1 MSEALVTVQ
10 ISFIH
15 DRLCAIV
22 KPVQLMCRMKRS
34 AGWMAND
41 TRTNETHSIRTE
53 KVCYGSFFS
62 RSSLLLARLPNLVF
76 MIHGLCTVG
85 FVACSLAYLLAV
97 VKRLNWHIDL
107 YKHHNRLT
115 MKKKNGE
122 LFFAEL
128 PLSIAIGQCVCGS
141 IHEKGQND
149 SFRDMKFQWYSL
161 NIIGKTADLISIQ
174 LCAKFVNVFSFRML
188 LSLLPTKSEPF
199 EEEGKKRVDLNILV
213 YRKVRSSQ
221 SNVRLMKYKS
231 LILNV
236 KGDESAKWSH
246 SMISNS
252 DLDLFW
258 LI

>member
-1 MSEALVTVQ
+1 MRKEFGKNGGKERPMSEALVTVQ

-41 TRTNETHSIRTE
+41 TRTNETHSIRAE

-115 MKKKNGE
+115 ME
-122 LFFAEL
+122 
-128 PLSIAIGQCVCGS
+128 
-141 IHEKGQND
+141 
-149 SFRDMKFQWYSL
+149 
-161 NIIGKTADLISIQ
+161 
-174 LCAKFVNVFSFRML
+174 
-188 LSLLPTKSEPF
+188 
-199 EEEGKKRVDLNILV
+199 KKRRTILCWAAAEYCHRSV
-213 YRKVRSSQ
+213 CVRI
-221 SNVRLMKYKS
+221 NTWKRPKRLFSRHEIPMVLLKYNWQNGWPNFHSTLCEIRERILFSYAFVS
-231 LILNV
+231 LAN
-236 KGDESAKWSH
+236 KKWT
-246 SMISNS
+246 IRRRR
-252 DLDLFW
+252 
-258 LI
+258 

>member
-1 MSEALVTVQ
+1 MRKEFGKNGGKERPMSEALVTVQ

-41 TRTNETHSIRTE
+41 TRTNETHSNRAE

-115 MKKKNGE
+115 MKKKTAN
-122 LFFAEL
+122 
-128 PLSIAIGQCVCGS
+128 
-141 IHEKGQND
+141 
-149 SFRDMKFQWYSL
+149 YSL
-161 NIIGKTADLISIQ
+161 LSCRWVLPSVSVCTDQYMKKAKTIL
-174 LCAKFVNVFSFRML
+174 
-188 LSLLPTKSEPF
+188 F
-199 EEEGKKRVDLNILV
+199 ETWN
-213 YRKVRSSQ
+213 
-221 SNVRLMKYKS
+221 SN
-231 LILNV
+231 
-236 KGDESAKWSH
+236 GTP
-246 SMISNS
+246 
-252 DLDLFW
+252 
-258 LI
+258 

>member
-1 MSEALVTVQ
+1 MRKEFGKNGGKERPMSEALVTVQ

-115 MKKKNGE
+115 MKKKTAN
-122 LFFAEL
+122 
-128 PLSIAIGQCVCGS
+128 
-141 IHEKGQND
+141 
-149 SFRDMKFQWYSL
+149 YSL
-161 NIIGKTADLISIQ
+161 LSCRWVLPSVSVCTDQYMKKAKTIL
-174 LCAKFVNVFSFRML
+174 
-188 LSLLPTKSEPF
+188 F
-199 EEEGKKRVDLNILV
+199 ETWN
-213 YRKVRSSQ
+213 
-221 SNVRLMKYKS
+221 SN
-231 LILNV
+231 
-236 KGDESAKWSH
+236 GTP
-246 SMISNS
+246 
-252 DLDLFW
+252 
-258 LI
+258 